1 MHQANKFNKVTHM
14 LFDLNQLTAILELN
28 ASSVAEFCD
37 SYFDANTLFE
47 HIERE
52 EPFSRK
58 ELCKHLGIGESTLTG
73 WLKEDRIPLMAKEA
87 MLFPL
92 VLRVLGGEITRLRK
106 KVENAQ
112 ILKSGDHYQIV
123 VFHPDETGEAIGKVI
138 ADNITDLK
146 TARIFVAGVQAL
158 NLLGECED
166 LALEYTIEHFS
177 DGEYPEHL
185 EDLERLKDDIQMCRS
200 YAANIKHWSDRKKAL
215 ADVQYYNTNE
225 GRRQR
230 RQENEESEERLDA
243 KLKKLISA

>member
-1 MHQANKFNKVTHM
+1 M
-14 LFDLNQLTAILELN
+14 LFDRNQLTEILELN
-28 ASSVAEFCD
+28 ASSAAKFCD
-37 SYFDANTLFE
+37 DYFDANTLSE

-52 EPFSRK
+52 EPFTRK

-138 ADNITDLK
+138 ADNITNLQ

-158 NLLGECED
+158 NLLGECDD
-166 LALEYTIEHFS
+166 LALEYTIDHFS

-185 EDLERLKDDIQMCRS
+185 ENLKRLHDDILMCRA
-200 YAANIKHWSDRKKAL
+200 YAANHEHWRDRKKAL
-215 ADVQYYNTNE
+215 ANDEYYKTKE
-225 GRRQR
+225 GRRQAD
-230 RQENEESEERLDA
+230 EEIGA
-243 KLKKLISA
+243 KLKKLFSGSDSDEKPKGDQT